1 MSIQPILRDDNGH
14 PLFDRGSEIVTKRF
28 TSVDAAGRNIVL
40 DTDVKEVLIHVEGS
54 IEAARLTGT
63 AAGSEQIRLTSDGL
77 TLSDVPIVREAN
89 QTIITVAAPS
99 GAVDVSV
106 IGWR

>member
-1 MSIQPILRDDNGH
+1 MTIQPILRDDNGH

-28 TSVDAAGRNIVL
+28 TSVDAAGQNIVL

-54 IEAARLTGT
+54 IEAARFTGA

-77 TLSDVPIVREAN
+77 TLSNVPIVAEAN
-89 QTIITVAAPS
+89 RTIITVAAPTDTI
-99 GAVDVSV
+99 DVSV